1 MAANNSFEDDYVL
14 PPEPADDVPP
24 DFSDDAGS
32 SSGYQP
38 RRGSS
43 RYERGRQHWQNSQ
56 NSEYRTPPHDER
68 AERSVLGAML
78 LNQDVVIDVVDK
90 LRSDDFYFP
99 ANQLIFNA
107 IVDLYSDASEIDV
120 LIVAGRLDRFNQ
132 LERVGGAPY
141 LHTLISEVPTA
152 ANALYY
158 ANIVEEKSILRQ
170 LVNAGTHVAQLGY
183 EGEEGMEVEALVD
196 RAQQEV
202 FAITR
207 NDAGQDLSLIHIS
220 EPTRRPG

>member
-24 DFSDDAGS
+24 DFSDFSDFSDDAGS

-120 LIVAGRLDRFNQ
+120 LIVAGRLDRFKQ
-132 LERVGGAPY
+132 LERVGGACLLY
-141 LHTLISEVPTA
+141 TSDA
-152 ANALYY
+152 ADDSWF
-158 ANIVEEKSILRQ
+158 V
-170 LVNAGTHVAQLGY
+170 
-183 EGEEGMEVEALVD
+183 
-196 RAQQEV
+196 
-202 FAITR
+202 
-207 NDAGQDLSLIHIS
+207 
-220 EPTRRPG
+220 